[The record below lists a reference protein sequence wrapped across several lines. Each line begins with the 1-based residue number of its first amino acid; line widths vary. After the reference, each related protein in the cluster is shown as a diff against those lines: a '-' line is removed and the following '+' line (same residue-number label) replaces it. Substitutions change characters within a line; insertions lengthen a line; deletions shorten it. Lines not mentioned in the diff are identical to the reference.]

1 MTSGMA
7 SVILIVIGLL
17 VFIVGDRIHADI
29 KEIGRLVFA
38 CALLAF
44 LFGH

>member
-1 MTSGMA
+1 MTSVFTG
-7 SVILIVIGLL
+7 IVMIIGLF